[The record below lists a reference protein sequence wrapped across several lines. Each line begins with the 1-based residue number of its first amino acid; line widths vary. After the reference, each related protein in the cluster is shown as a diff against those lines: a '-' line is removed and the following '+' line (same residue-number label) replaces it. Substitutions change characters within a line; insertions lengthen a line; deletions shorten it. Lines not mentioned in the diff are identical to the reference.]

1 MPRKRALTEAQP
13 VKRKQRRPRQG
24 AGAHSNYPTHLASTL
39 DFNGNP
45 GVVQIG
51 DRHQHAVDRASHT
64 AEATAADAGL
74 AACRR
79 DDAGAEAGAARAHAQ
94 SLVAGEHSNAGGA
107 AIAHAGRGGE
117 GDDRIVGGADFGPG
131 KTTTSSSNTKLVAA
145 LVRSKGC
152 TSESDNMTMVAA
164 RVSLQ

>member
-1 MPRKRALTEAQP
+1 MFAIIL
-13 VKRKQRRPRQG
+13 
-24 AGAHSNYPTHLASTL
+24 ST
-39 DFNGNP
+39 GNP

-94 SLVAGEHSNAGGA
+94 SLVAGERSNAGGA